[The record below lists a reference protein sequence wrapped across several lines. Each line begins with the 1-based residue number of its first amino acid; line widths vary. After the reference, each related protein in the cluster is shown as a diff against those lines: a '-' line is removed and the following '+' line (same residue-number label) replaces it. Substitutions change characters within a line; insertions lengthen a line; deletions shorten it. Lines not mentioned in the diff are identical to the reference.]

1 MRNKVHHSE
10 PSTVIAPPAILFI
23 LLFIILSISP
33 IAAQTQKISVELK
46 KLELLDDSIKIVN
59 TLNQLGTLYRNRN
72 ADSVFFYG
80 IAAKQMANTIN
91 YKKGQMD
98 ADLVI
103 ANALFKKGLYAESL
117 ETLGKAL
124 SYYQKTKDSEQIVRT
139 YLDIIEVENK
149 GISDRPRI
157 ISLVQKAIQAGK
169 KLEND
174 SLMAE
179 VYISYINRGPDIS
192 HDSVTYYLGK
202 SMEIAKR
209 YKNERIVDY
218 IRLWQA
224 RLLILDNQ
232 LEKSLPLVKEL
243 IKDTQRTGNTSL
255 EINALFLMTG
265 FHEDEPKK
273 VLEYFYE
280 AYEISRKS
288 ADRSLQI
295 YILQYALD
303 AAKKLDNTEELIK
316 VYKELDKAIT
326 ADWENS
332 KKFMGDYIRYN
343 TIEQENKGLN
353 KENERQEMWI
363 VNISFIALTS
373 IMAIYMIMLRR
384 SRKANERIEDLNNA
398 ANMQIIAMEEIKHE
412 AISKEQQ
419 RLGQDLHDSLSSSIA
434 GIKHQLETLSLDVED
449 PKLKKRFEIL
459 LSALSRSYAIAR
471 NKSHEWF
478 YTNEGQHGD
487 TFEQRIRYLT
497 DAALPDS
504 HYDIS
509 IHIDEHALIH
519 ASTDNRI
526 GLLRIIQEAITNIL
540 KHAKAQKVEILIYE
554 ELTCLILT
562 IKDNGKGMVSKKLTE
577 KSSLGLQS
585 IKRRVHAMDGEIDI
599 VSGAGG
605 TELTISIPLNPS

>member
-1 MRNKVHHSE
+1 
-10 PSTVIAPPAILFI
+10 
-23 LLFIILSISP
+23 
-33 IAAQTQKISVELK
+33 
-46 KLELLDDSIKIVN
+46 
-59 TLNQLGTLYRNRN
+59 
-72 ADSVFFYG
+72 
-80 IAAKQMANTIN
+80 
-91 YKKGQMD
+91 
-98 ADLVI
+98 
-103 ANALFKKGLYAESL
+103 
-117 ETLGKAL
+117 
-124 SYYQKTKDSEQIVRT
+124 
-139 YLDIIEVENK
+139 
-149 GISDRPRI
+149 
-157 ISLVQKAIQAGK
+157 
-169 KLEND
+169 
-174 SLMAE
+174 
-179 VYISYINRGPDIS
+179 
-192 HDSVTYYLGK
+192 
-202 SMEIAKR
+202 
-209 YKNERIVDY
+209 
-218 IRLWQA
+218 
-224 RLLILDNQ
+224 
-232 LEKSLPLVKEL
+232 
-243 IKDTQRTGNTSL
+243 
-255 EINALFLMTG
+255 
-265 FHEDEPKK
+265 
-273 VLEYFYE
+273 
-280 AYEISRKS
+280 
-288 ADRSLQI
+288 
-295 YILQYALD
+295 
-303 AAKKLDNTEELIK
+303 
-316 VYKELDKAIT
+316 
-326 ADWENS
+326 
-332 KKFMGDYIRYN
+332 
-343 TIEQENKGLN
+343 
-353 KENERQEMWI
+353 
-363 VNISFIALTS
+363 
-373 IMAIYMIMLRR
+373 MIMLRR